1 MKFEKKHFIIT
12 AAILFLGIVTAFGL
26 ITVCGFHGFR
36 DMGPHPMFCG
46 KGSHPKFFGKKFSEH
61 VLSRM
66 DSKVEDLNL
75 SENQKKEYEK
85 IRLEVKEKLTEAME
99 NRKENF
105 RQLQN
110 EINKDKPDINAMA
123 EAAKKQFNKMPVFMA
138 DNLDLFIK
146 FYNILDED
154 QKTKVIET
162 MRKKM
167 RTCQS

>member
-26 ITVCGFHGFR
+26 ITACGFHGFR

-46 KGSHPKFFGKKFSEH
+46 KGSHPKFFGKKISEH

-75 SENQKKEYEK
+75 SENQKKEYEE

-167 RTCQS
+167 RACQS

>member
-1 MKFEKKHFIIT
+1 MKFKKKHFIIT
-12 AAILFLGIVTAFGL
+12 AAILFLGIVAA
-26 ITVCGFHGFR
+26 CGVHGFR
-36 DMGPHPMFCG
+36 DMGPHPMFCD
-46 KGSHPKFFGKKFSEH
+46 KGPHSKFFGKKFSEH

-66 DSKVEDLNL
+66 DSRVEDLNL
-75 SENQKKEYEK
+75 SETQKKEYEE
-85 IRLEVKEKLTEAME
+85 IRKKVKDKLTEAME
-99 NRKENF
+99 KRKENF

-123 EAAKKQFNKMPVFMA
+123 EVAKKQFNKMPIFMA

-167 RTCQS
+167 RACQS

>member
-1 MKFEKKHFIIT
+1 MKFKKKHFIIT
-12 AAILFLGIVTAFGL
+12 AVILFLGIVTAFGL
-26 ITVCGFHGFR
+26 ITACGFHGFR
-36 DMGPHPMFCG
+36 DRGYHPAFCG
-46 KGSHPKFFGKKFSEH
+46 KGPHPKFFGKRFSEH

-66 DSKVEDLNL
+66 DEKVEDLNL
-75 SENQKKEYEK
+75 SENQKTEYEK

-99 NRKENF
+99 KRKENF

-123 EAAKKQFNKMPVFMA
+123 EVAKGQFNKMPVFMA
-138 DNLDLFIK
+138 DNLDLFTK

-167 RTCQS
+167 RACQS

>member
-1 MKFEKKHFIIT
+1 MKLGKKHFIIT
-12 AAILFLGIVTAFGL
+12 TAILFLGIVTAFGL
-26 ITVCGFHGFR
+26 ITACGFHGFR

-46 KGSHPKFFGKKFSEH
+46 KGPHPKFFGKKFSEH

-66 DSKVEDLNL
+66 DNRVDDLNL

-105 RQLQN
+105 IQLEN
-110 EINKDKPDINAMA
+110 EINKVKPDINAMA
-123 EAAKKQFNKMPVFMA
+123 EVAKKQFNKMPVFMA

-146 FYNILDED
+146 LYNILDEG
-154 QKTKVIET
+154 QKAKVIET

-167 RTCQS
+167 RACQS

>member
-1 MKFEKKHFIIT
+1 MKFKKKHFIIT
-12 AAILFLGIVTAFGL
+12 AAILFLGIVAA
-26 ITVCGFHGFR
+26 CGFHGLR
-36 DMGPHPMFCG
+36 DMGPYSLFCG
-46 KGSHPKFFGKKFSEH
+46 KGPHPKFFGKQFSEH

-75 SENQKKEYEK
+75 SEKQKKEYEE
-85 IRLEVKEKLTEAME
+85 IRLEVKEQITMAMKK
-99 NRKENF
+99 RKENF
-105 RQLQN
+105 VQLQN

-138 DNLDLFIK
+138 DNLDLFTK

-154 QKTKVIET
+154 QKIKVIET

-167 RTCQS
+167 KACQS